1 MASLRRWH
9 LTKVKDTS
17 EEAQQVAGGRIFQAE
32 EVALLKT
39 RGTSLRPV
47 GLSRHR
53 DGEGAA
59 SAELC
64 RLWKACDF
72 ALGAVQAEGTQP
84 DFLAGELTVGTGEQ
98 GSQNAGTGDAACRGG
113 HVEVGRTV
121 RFWKCFESGTNTISS
136 QFGVGCDRKGH
147 RG

>member
-9 LTKVKDTS
+9 LTKVKGAW
-17 EEAQQVAGGRIFQAE
+17 EGAQQVAGEGRTFQAE
-32 EVALLKT
+32 EVALLKAG
-39 RGTSLRPV
+39 GTSLRPV
-47 GLSRHR
+47 GLNRHG

-72 ALGAVQAEGTQP
+72 ALGAVQAEGAQP
-84 DFLAGELTVGTGEQ
+84 DFLAGELTVVTGEQ

-113 HVEVGRTV
+113 HVEVGTTV
-121 RFWKCFESGTNTISS
+121 RFWKCF
-136 QFGVGCDRKGH
+136 
-147 RG
+147 